1 LFPVNNRTLITWR
14 AKMLNKKIILLSSFL
29 PLLGCGNDSN
39 NDVSIENLKEVPSLN
54 AMSMALTPLK
64 PVNATDFEK
73 HLKNGVYL
81 NSAQQSE
88 YLETFDANAEGTPTP
103 ATTNSNNEQSGFSS
117 TITQEEGVD
126 EGDRIKYDGE
136 FMYIANYEYYQ
147 RQTFAQE
154 APLPQTT
161 VRILQRDAQGEI
173 SELSKTLVNEE
184 ASSINSLYLNK
195 DKLAVLSDIYTFY
208 NDGNL
213 NTSSIASYGFFPM
226 EESFNLSLLDVADQ
240 SAPAITASYTMD
252 GAIIDS
258 RRVDDVLYIVS
269 SFSPY
274 ISELPVAETE
284 TEKLDNYKTIF
295 LSNISDFLPQLVD
308 KQGNSRN
315 LVEPENCFIPAE
327 ATKKDGFN
335 GIVTLTTIDL
345 KQPDSISS
353 ICINTQVSGL
363 YATPTSVYL
372 YGTDYQSTDNQ
383 TTETSIIHK
392 FSIAGQDTNYV
403 ASGTLDGRFNWQL
416 SNLRFSENGN
426 DLRVVTT
433 KGNPWVG
440 YEHYLNVLSPTGNEL
455 TLIAQLPNDDYPEKI
470 GKLNNAGIVQE
481 DIKAVRFFESKA
493 FIVTFLNTD
502 PLYVIDLADN
512 EQLKITG
519 ALEIPGYSSYL
530 HPISD
535 SLLVG
540 IGQNVDPNR
549 LFFIEGD
556 GTADDEITPIIEGA
570 KISLFDVSDMNNPTE
585 IKSIVYENGYTPVE
599 FDYHALT
606 YLKTADNTHRFGLPV
621 ERWLSERVVDTETGQ
636 EYYIWVPENSLQLI
650 EVTGNDANANLLEI
664 GSVTPVEPT
673 DASEATYVS
682 GWDDRAIFHGD
693 DIYYLHG
700 NSIWKSYWLT
710 PELTTGPF

>member
-1 LFPVNNRTLITWR
+1 
-14 AKMLNKKIILLSSFL
+14 MLNKKIILLSSFL
-29 PLLGCGNDSN
+29 PLLGCGGGSN
-39 NDVSIENLKEVPSLN
+39 NEVSIENLKEVPALN
-54 AMSMALTPLK
+54 EMSIAMTPLK
-64 PVNATDFEK
+64 SVNATAFEQ

-81 NSAQQSE
+81 NSAQQN
-88 YLETFDANAEGTPTP
+88 YALETANADTGTPTP
-103 ATTNSNNEQSGFSS
+103 STTNSSNQQSNFSS

-154 APLPQTT
+154 APIPQTS
-161 VRILQRDAQGEI
+161 VRILQRDSQGEI

-195 DKLAVLSDIYTFY
+195 DKLAVLSENYQVSIYSGT
-208 NDGNL
+208 DTL
-213 NTSSIASYGFFPM
+213 SIASDGFFPM
-226 EESFNLSLLDVADQ
+226 EQNFNLSLLDVAVQ
-240 SAPAITASYTMD
+240 TAPVITTSYTMD

-269 SFSPY
+269 SFSPF
-274 ISELPVAETE
+274 ISELPYAETE

-295 LSNISDFLPQLVD
+295 SSNVSEFLPQLRD
-308 KQGNSRN
+308 EQGNSRN
-315 LVEPENCFIPAE
+315 LVEPENCFLPTE
-327 ATKKDGFN
+327 TTKKDGFN

-353 ICINTQVSGL
+353 VCINTQVSGL
-363 YATPTSVYL
+363 YATPTSIYL
-372 YGTDYQSTDNQ
+372 YGTDYQYVDNK
-383 TTETSIIHK
+383 TFETSIIHK
-392 FSIAGQDTNYV
+392 FSIAGQNINYV
-403 ASGTLDGRFNWQL
+403 ATGALDGRFNWHL
-416 SNLRFSENGN
+416 SNLRFSEKG
-426 DLRVVTT
+426 DELRVVTT
-433 KGNPWVG
+433 KGNRGIG
-440 YEHYLNVLSPTGNEL
+440 YDHYLNVLNPVGNEL
-455 TLIAQLPNDDYPEKI
+455 TLVAQLPNETYPEKI
-470 GKLNNAGIVQE
+470 GKLNDAGIVQE
-481 DIKAVRFFESKA
+481 DIKAVRFFEEKA

-502 PLYVIDLADN
+502 PLYVIDLGDN

-549 LFFIEGD
+549 LFLAEDD
-556 GTADDEITPIIEGA
+556 GINSDEITPIIEGA
-570 KISLFDVSDMNNPTE
+570 KISLFDVSNMNDPIE

-606 YLKTADNTHRFGLPV
+606 YLKTEDNTHRFGLPV
-621 ERWLSERVVDTETGQ
+621 ERWLSESAVDSVTGQ
-636 EYYIWVPENSLQLI
+636 EFNIWMPDNSLELI
-650 EVTGNDANANLLEI
+650 EVTGNDVDATLLKI
-664 GSVTPVEPT
+664 GSVQLIETADT
-673 DASEATYVS
+673 SDNFYIS
-682 GWDDRAIFHGD
+682 GWDDRAIFHDD

-700 NSIWKSYWLT
+700 NSIWKSFWHT
-710 PELTTGPF
+710 PELTSGPF

>member
-1 LFPVNNRTLITWR
+1 
-14 AKMLNKKIILLSSFL
+14 MLNKKIILLSSFL
-29 PLLGCGNDSN
+29 PLLGCGGDAS

-54 AMSMALTPLK
+54 AMTMALTPLK

-88 YLETFDANAEGTPTP
+88 IFQTFDANTEGNPTP
-103 ATTNSNNEQSGFSS
+103 ATSNNNNEQSGYSS

-136 FMYIANYEYYQ
+136 FMYIANNEYYQ
-147 RQTFAQE
+147 RQTYAQE
-154 APLPQTT
+154 APIAQTS

-173 SELSKTLVNEE
+173 SELSKTLVNEA

-208 NDGNL
+208 NDGNV

-295 LSNISDFLPQLVD
+295 LTDISDFLPQLVD

-327 ATKKDGFN
+327 TTDKDGFN

-345 KQPDSISS
+345 KHPDSISS

-372 YGTDYQSTDNQ
+372 YGTHYQYEDSKTI
-383 TTETSIIHK
+383 ETSIIHK
-392 FSIAGQDTNYV
+392 FSIAGQDINYV
-403 ASGTLDGRFNWQL
+403 ASGALDGRFNWHL
-416 SNLRFSENGN
+416 SNLRFSENGD

-433 KGNPWVG
+433 KGDRNIG
-440 YEHYLNVLSPTGNEL
+440 YDHYLNILSPVGNEL
-455 TLIAQLPNDDYPEKI
+455 TLVAQLPNDTYPEKI
-470 GKLNNAGIVQE
+470 GKLNNGGIVQE
-481 DIKAVRFFESKA
+481 DIKAVRFFEDKA

-502 PLYVIDLADN
+502 PLYVLDLADN
-512 EQLKITG
+512 DQIKITG

-549 LFFIEGD
+549 LFLEGD
-556 GTADDEITPIIEGA
+556 GTSADEITPIIEGA
-570 KISLFDVSDMNNPTE
+570 KISLFDVSNMHDPIE

-606 YLKTADNTHRFGLPV
+606 YLKTAENTHRFGLPV
-621 ERWLSERVVDTETGQ
+621 ERWLSERVVDSETGQ
-636 EYYIWVPENSLQLI
+636 EYYIWAPENSLQLI
-650 EVTGNDANANLLEI
+650 EVTGNDANATLVEI
-664 GSVTPVEPT
+664 GSVKPVGST
-673 DASEATYVS
+673 DADEAIYIS

>member
-1 LFPVNNRTLITWR
+1 MES
-14 AKMLNKKIILLSSFL
+14 KMLNKKIILLSSFL
-29 PLLGCGNDSN
+29 PLLGCGGDSKN
-39 NDVSIENLKEVPSLN
+39 EVSIENLKEVPSLN

-64 PVNATDFEK
+64 PVNATEFEQ

-81 NSAQQSE
+81 NSAQQSDV
-88 YLETFDANAEGTPTP
+88 LESMNADTGSPTP
-103 ATTNSNNEQSGFSS
+103 ATTNSGNEQSSFSS

-136 FMYIANYEYYQ
+136 FMYIANHEYYQ
-147 RQTFAQE
+147 RQNSAQQ
-154 APLPQTT
+154 ALIPQTS
-161 VRILQRDAQGEI
+161 VRILQRDSQGEV
-173 SELSKTLVNEE
+173 SELSTIVVNED

-195 DKLAVLSDIYTFY
+195 DKLAVLSDNYQVSIYSGT
-208 NDGNL
+208 DTL
-213 NTSSIASYGFFPM
+213 SIASDVFFPM

-240 SAPAITASYTMD
+240 KVPSITASYTMD

-269 SFSPY
+269 SFSPF
-274 ISELPVAETE
+274 ISELPYAETE

-295 LSNISDFLPQLVD
+295 SSNISEFLPQLID

-315 LVEPENCFIPAE
+315 LVEPENCFLPTE
-327 ATKKDGFN
+327 TTKKDGFN

-363 YATPTSVYL
+363 YATPTSIYL
-372 YGTDYQSTDNQ
+372 YGTDYEYVDNK
-383 TTETSIIHK
+383 TVETSIIHK
-392 FSIAGQDTNYV
+392 FSIAGQNINYV
-403 ASGTLDGRFNWQL
+403 ASGALDGRFNWHL
-416 SNLRFSENGN
+416 SNLRFSEKGD

-433 KGNPWVG
+433 KGNRGIG
-440 YEHYLNVLSPTGNEL
+440 YDHYLNVLSPAGNEL
-455 TLIAQLPNDDYPEKI
+455 TLVAQLPNDTYPEKI
-470 GKLNNAGIVQE
+470 GKLNDAGIVQE
-481 DIKAVRFFESKA
+481 DIKAVRFFEDKA

-502 PLYVIDLADN
+502 PLYVIDLADS

-549 LFFIEGD
+549 LFFTDDNVIN
-556 GTADDEITPIIEGA
+556 ADEITPIIEGA
-570 KISLFDVSDMNNPTE
+570 KISLFDVSNMNDPIE

-606 YLKTADNTHRFGLPV
+606 YLKTEDNTHRFGLPI
-621 ERWLSERVVDTETGQ
+621 EIWLSERVVDSTTGQ
-636 EYYIWVPENSLQLI
+636 EFNIWMPDNSLELI
-650 EVTGNDANANLLEI
+650 EVSGNDTDATLLKI
-664 GSVTPVEPT
+664 GSVKSIKSS
-673 DASEATYVS
+673 DASQGTYFS
-682 GWDDRAIFHGD
+682 GWDDRAIFHND

-700 NSIWKSYWLT
+700 NSIWKSYWQT

>member
-1 LFPVNNRTLITWR
+1 MES
-14 AKMLNKKIILLSSFL
+14 KMLNKKIILLSSFL
-29 PLLGCGNDSN
+29 PLLGCGGDSN
-39 NDVSIENLKEVPSLN
+39 KEISIENLTEVPALN
-54 AMSMALTPLK
+54 EMSMALTPLK
-64 PVNATDFEK
+64 SVNATAFEQ

-81 NSAQQSE
+81 NSAQQN
-88 YLETFDANAEGTPTP
+88 YALETANADTGTPTP
-103 ATTNSNNEQSGFSS
+103 STTNSSNQQSNFSS

-154 APLPQTT
+154 APIPQTS
-161 VRILQRDAQGEI
+161 VRILQRDSQGEI

-195 DKLAVLSDIYTFY
+195 DKLAVLSENYQVSIYSGT
-208 NDGNL
+208 DTL
-213 NTSSIASYGFFPM
+213 SIASDGFFPM
-226 EESFNLSLLDVADQ
+226 EQNFNLSLLDVAVQ
-240 SAPAITASYTMD
+240 TAPVITTSYTMD

-269 SFSPY
+269 SFSPF
-274 ISELPVAETE
+274 ISELPYAETE
-284 TEKLDNYKTIF
+284 TEKLDNYKKIF
-295 LSNISDFLPQLVD
+295 SSNISNFLPQLID
-308 KQGNSRN
+308 NEGNSRN
-315 LVEPENCFIPAE
+315 LVEPENCFLPTE
-327 ATKKDGFN
+327 TTKKDGFN

-372 YGTDYQSTDNQ
+372 YGTDYQYTDNQ
-383 TTETSIIHK
+383 TVETSIIHK
-392 FSIAGQDTNYV
+392 FSIAGQDINYI

-416 SNLRFSENGN
+416 SNLRFSEKGD

-433 KGNPWVG
+433 KGNRWNG
-440 YEHYLNVLSPTGNEL
+440 YDHYVNVLNPVGNKL
-455 TLIAQLPNDDYPEKI
+455 TLVAQLPNDTYPEKI

-481 DIKAVRFFESKA
+481 DIKAVRFFEEKA

-502 PLYVIDLADN
+502 PLYVIDMIDN

-549 LFFIEGD
+549 LFLAEDD
-556 GTADDEITPIIEGA
+556 GTNSDEITPIIEGA
-570 KISLFDVSDMNNPTE
+570 KISLFDVSNMNDPIE

-606 YLKTADNTHRFGLPV
+606 YLKTEDNTHRFGLPV
-621 ERWLSERVVDTETGQ
+621 ERWLSERVVDSESGQ
-636 EYYIWVPENSLQLI
+636 EYSIWSPDNSLQLI
-650 EVTGNDANANLLEI
+650 EVTGNDANATLLEI
-664 GSVTPVEPT
+664 GRVAPIQST
-673 DASEATYVS
+673 DASEAMYVS

-700 NSIWKSYWLT
+700 NSIWKSFWQA
-710 PELTTGPF
+710 PQLTTGPF

>member
-1 LFPVNNRTLITWR
+1 
-14 AKMLNKKIILLSSFL
+14 MLNKKILLLSSFL
-29 PLLGCGNDSN
+29 PLLGCGGGSSDE
-39 NDVSIENLKEVPSLN
+39 VSIENLKEVPALN
-54 AMSMALTPLK
+54 EMSMALTPLK
-64 PVNATDFEK
+64 SVDAKAFEQ

-81 NSAQQSE
+81 NSSQQDGA
-88 YLETFDANAEGTPTP
+88 LENTASDTGTPTP
-103 ATTNSNNEQSGFSS
+103 ATSDSSNEQGSFSS

-136 FMYIANYEYYQ
+136 FMYIANHEYYQ

-154 APLPQTT
+154 APIPQTS
-161 VRILQRDAQGEI
+161 VRILQRDLQGEI
-173 SELSKTLVNEE
+173 SELSKTLVNKE
-184 ASSINSLYLNK
+184 ASSINSLYLNE
-195 DKLAVLSDIYTFY
+195 DKLAVLSENYQVSIYSGPDT
-208 NDGNL
+208 L
-213 NTSSIASYGFFPM
+213 SIASDAFFPM
-226 EESFNLSLLDVADQ
+226 EQNFNLSLLDVADQ
-240 SAPAITASYTMD
+240 TDPAITVSYTMD

-274 ISELPVAETE
+274 IAELPYAETE

-295 LSNISDFLPQLVD
+295 LSNISNFLPQLID
-308 KQGNSRN
+308 KEGNSRN
-315 LVEPENCFIPAE
+315 LVEPENCFLPTE
-327 ATKKDGFN
+327 TTKKDGFN

-372 YGTDYQSTDNQ
+372 YGTDYQYTDNQ
-383 TTETSIIHK
+383 TVETSIIHK
-392 FSIAGQDTNYV
+392 FSIAGQDINYI
-403 ASGTLDGRFNWQL
+403 ASGKLDGRFNWQL
-416 SNLRFSENGN
+416 SNLRFSEKGD

-433 KGNPWVG
+433 KGNRWNG
-440 YEHYLNVLSPTGNEL
+440 YDHYVNVLNPVGNKL
-455 TLIAQLPNDDYPEKI
+455 TLVAQLPNDTYPEKI
-470 GKLNNAGIVQE
+470 GKLNDAGIVQE
-481 DIKAVRFFESKA
+481 DIKAVRFFEEKA

-502 PLYVIDLADN
+502 PLYVIDMIDN

-549 LFFIEGD
+549 LFLAEGD
-556 GTADDEITPIIEGA
+556 GINSDGITPIIEGA
-570 KISLFDVSDMNNPTE
+570 KISLFDVSNMNDPIE

-606 YLKTADNTHRFGLPV
+606 YLKTEDNTHRFGLPV
-621 ERWLSERVVDTETGQ
+621 ERWLSESVVDGVTGQ
-636 EYYIWVPENSLQLI
+636 EFNIWMPDNSLELI
-650 EVTGNDANANLLEI
+650 EVTGSDVDATLLKI
-664 GSVTPVEPT
+664 GSVKLIKTMDT
-673 DASEATYVS
+673 SENHYFS
-682 GWDDRAIFHGD
+682 GWDDRAIFHDD

-700 NSIWKSYWLT
+700 NSIWKSFWQA

>member
-1 LFPVNNRTLITWR
+1 
-14 AKMLNKKIILLSSFL
+14 MLNKKIILLSSFL
-29 PLLGCGNDSN
+29 PLLGCGGDSKN
-39 NDVSIENLKEVPSLN
+39 EVSIENLKEVPELN

-64 PVNATDFEK
+64 PVNATDFEQY
-73 HLKNGVYL
+73 LKNGVYL
-81 NSAQQSE
+81 NSSQQDGV
-88 YLETFDANAEGTPTP
+88 LENTASDTGTPTP
-103 ATTNSNNEQSGFSS
+103 ATSDSSNEQSVFSS

-136 FMYIANYEYYQ
+136 FMYIANHEYYQ

-154 APLPQTT
+154 APIPQTS
-161 VRILQRDAQGEI
+161 VRILQRDSQGDI

-184 ASSINSLYLNK
+184 ASSINSLYLND

-213 NTSSIASYGFFPM
+213 NTSSITSDVFFPT

-240 SAPAITASYTMD
+240 TAPAITVSYTMD

-274 ISELPVAETE
+274 ISELPYAETE
-284 TEKLDNYKTIF
+284 TEKLDNYKTVF
-295 LSNISDFLPQLVD
+295 LSNISNFLPQLID
-308 KQGNSRN
+308 KEGNSRN
-315 LVEPENCFIPAE
+315 LVEPENCFLPTGT
-327 ATKKDGFN
+327 TKKDGFN

-372 YGTDYQSTDNQ
+372 YGTDYQYTDNQ
-383 TTETSIIHK
+383 TVETSIIHK
-392 FSIAGQDTNYV
+392 FSIAGQDINYI

-416 SNLRFSENGN
+416 SNLRFSEKGD

-433 KGNPWVG
+433 KGNRWNG
-440 YEHYLNVLSPTGNEL
+440 YDHYVNVLNPVGNKL
-455 TLIAQLPNDDYPEKI
+455 TLVAQLPNDTYPEKI

-481 DIKAVRFFESKA
+481 DIKAVRFFEEKA

-502 PLYVIDLADN
+502 PLYVIDMIDN
-512 EQLKITG
+512 EELKITG

-549 LFFIEGD
+549 LFLAEGD
-556 GTADDEITPIIEGA
+556 GITPIIEGA
-570 KISLFDVSDMNNPTE
+570 KISLFDVSNMNDPIE

-606 YLKTADNTHRFGLPV
+606 YLKTEDNTHRFGLPV
-621 ERWLSERVVDTETGQ
+621 ERWLSERVVDSGTGQ
-636 EYYIWVPENSLQLI
+636 EYNLWTPNNSLQLI
-650 EVTGNDANANLLEI
+650 EVTGNDANATLLEM
-664 GSVTPVEPT
+664 GSVTPIRST
-673 DASEATYVS
+673 DTSEGTYFS

-700 NSIWKSYWLT
+700 NSIWKSYWQT

>member
-1 LFPVNNRTLITWR
+1 LFLVNNRTLITWR

-29 PLLGCGNDSN
+29 PLLGCGGDSN
-39 NDVSIENLKEVPSLN
+39 KEVSIENLQEVPSLN

-64 PVNATDFEK
+64 PVNATDFEQY
-73 HLKNGVYL
+73 LKNGVYL
-81 NSAQQSE
+81 NSSQQDGV
-88 YLETFDANAEGTPTP
+88 LENTASDTGTPTP
-103 ATTNSNNEQSGFSS
+103 ATSDSSNEQSVFSS

-136 FMYIANYEYYQ
+136 FMYIANHEYYQ

-154 APLPQTT
+154 APIPQTS
-161 VRILQRDAQGEI
+161 VRILQRDSQGDI

-184 ASSINSLYLNK
+184 ASSINSLYLND

-213 NTSSIASYGFFPM
+213 NTSSITSDVFFPT

-240 SAPAITASYTMD
+240 TAPAITVSYTMD

-274 ISELPVAETE
+274 ISELPYAETE
-284 TEKLDNYKTIF
+284 TEKLDNYKTVF
-295 LSNISDFLPQLVD
+295 LSNISNFLPQLID
-308 KQGNSRN
+308 KEGNSRN
-315 LVEPENCFIPAE
+315 LVEPENCFLPTGT
-327 ATKKDGFN
+327 TKKDGFN

-372 YGTDYQSTDNQ
+372 YGTDYQYTDNQ
-383 TTETSIIHK
+383 TVETSIIHK
-392 FSIAGQDTNYV
+392 FSIAGQDINYI

-416 SNLRFSENGN
+416 SNLRFSEKGD

-433 KGNPWVG
+433 KGNRWNG
-440 YEHYLNVLSPTGNEL
+440 YDHYVNVLNPVGNKL
-455 TLIAQLPNDDYPEKI
+455 TLVAQLPNDTYPEKI

-481 DIKAVRFFESKA
+481 DIKAVRFFEEKA

-502 PLYVIDLADN
+502 PLYVIDMIDN
-512 EQLKITG
+512 EELKITG

-549 LFFIEGD
+549 LFLAEGD
-556 GTADDEITPIIEGA
+556 GITPIIEGA
-570 KISLFDVSDMNNPTE
+570 KISLFDVSNMNDPIE

-606 YLKTADNTHRFGLPV
+606 YLKTEDNTHRFGLPV
-621 ERWLSERVVDTETGQ
+621 ERWLSERVVDSGTGQ
-636 EYYIWVPENSLQLI
+636 EYNLWTPNNSLQLI
-650 EVTGNDANANLLEI
+650 EVTGNDANATLLEM
-664 GSVTPVEPT
+664 GSVTPIRST
-673 DASEATYVS
+673 DTSEGTYFS

-700 NSIWKSYWLT
+700 NSIWKSYWQT